1 MKSFFFQVL
10 YCGYKSFGWWIFT
23 KARNPCGRNEN
34 SNTIYSSD
42 PAHGLDARTGGHSRL
57 ERKDARKGSFS
68 DIDHMYYI
76 HISESAMYSR
86 RTSLTSGKCFNG
98 FHNPF
103 ALKPFNNTVGHP
115 DININKGNILVH
127 PIILSTCVCH
137 HQHFQGLLVIFYCFH
152 WQFKA
157 ATWVSDFNVRWPS
170 AWQSVRHEQNCSST
184 VKKPNPSDRFLTLK
198 ENLQN

>member
-1 MKSFFFQVL
+1 MREQEGIPDSRERMQGRDRSQISITCTFILVKVPWIPEGPLWLQGSVL
-10 YCGYKSFGWWIFT
+10 
-23 KARNPCGRNEN
+23 
-34 SNTIYSSD
+34 
-42 PAHGLDARTGGHSRL
+42 
-57 ERKDARKGSFS
+57 
-68 DIDHMYYI
+68 MV
-76 HISESAMYSR
+76 
-86 RTSLTSGKCFNG
+86 FN
-98 FHNPF
+98 NPF

-115 DININKGNILVH
+115 GININKGDILVH

-157 ATWVSDFNVRWPS
+157 ATWVSDFNVRWPP